1 MDNTF
6 NPNEG
11 YDSDRMNDSNEN
23 MEQPSKSSD
32 SLYSYNYRDKE
43 QNSAAHEG
51 DYDAR
56 RDDVTKRQEN
66 IYRNA
71 QTYTQGTSQNY
82 TQGASQNYTQGT
94 SQSYT
99 QGASQSYTQGASQ
112 NYTQGASQSYAQGTS
127 YKNPQDTYYR
137 AASETEPSDG
147 KKKRGIRFKA
157 HRGGST
163 SGKKKS
169 FGMAVVKCAVLA
181 AVFGLVAGGIF
192 QGVAHIGGGSTQN
205 AITGTPTSTGSGS
218 VDKTQVS
225 TAVTVKDVSDIV
237 ENVMP
242 SIVSIT
248 SMSQTEYYNM
258 FGQSQTYEGE
268 SAGSGIIVAE
278 DDENLYIATNNHVV
292 QGSSSLTVC
301 FVDNETVSAQIKG
314 TDPSSDLAVVSVSK
328 SSMKSDTLSSIKIA
342 TLGDSSDLEVGE
354 SAVAIGNAL
363 GYGQSVTTGVISALN
378 REVSTTDSSTGT
390 TVTNEL
396 IQTDAAINPGNSG
409 GALLNMN
416 GEVIGINS
424 VKYSDTTVEG
434 MGYAIPISN
443 AQPIIDELITR
454 EKVDASKSAYL
465 GISGVDVSSDVA
477 QTYNMPEGVYVAQ
490 VSEGSA
496 AQQAGIVKGDIIT
509 EFDGHKV
516 ASMETLKERLEY
528 YEAGTEVEVKVQRT
542 NNGAYEE
549 MTINVTLGSKT
560 Q

>member
-1 MDNTF
+1 MENRFD
-6 NPNEG
+6 PNEN
-11 YDSDRMNDSNEN
+11 YDSNRTHDSNEN
-23 MEQPSKSSD
+23 TEQHSETSD

-43 QNSAAHEG
+43 QNSATHEG

-56 RDDVTKRQEN
+56 RDDMSGRQ
-66 IYRNA
+66 
-71 QTYTQGTSQNY
+71 TSRYQND
-82 TQGASQNYTQGT
+82 SQGT
-94 SQSYT
+94 SQSYS
-99 QGASQSYTQGASQ
+99 QGASQSYSQGTSQ
-112 NYTQGASQSYAQGTS
+112 SYSQGASQSYSQGGAQETS
-127 YKNPQDTYYR
+127 YKNPQDAYHA
-137 AASETEPSDG
+137 AASKEG
-147 KKKRGIRFKA
+147 RA
-157 HRGGST
+157 
-163 SGKKKS
+163 SGKKMHRNPLKGRKRNGGS
-169 FGMAVVKCAVLA
+169 GKKAPFGVMVAKCAVLA

-192 QGVAHIGGGSTQN
+192 QGVTHVGSGTANNN
-205 AITGTPTSTGSGS
+205 AITGTPTSTAGST

-237 ENVMP
+237 DNVMP

-278 DDENLYIATNNHVV
+278 DDKNLYIATNNHVV

-301 FVDNETVSAQIKG
+301 FADNETVSAQVKG

-328 SSMKSDTLSSIKIA
+328 DSMKEDTLSAIKIA
-342 TLGDSSDLEVGE
+342 TLGDSSKLQVGE

-424 VKYSDTTVEG
+424 VKYSDTQVEG

-477 QTYNMPEGVYVAQ
+477 KTYNMPEGVYIAQ

-496 AQQAGIVKGDIIT
+496 AEQAGLVKGDIIT
-509 EFDGHKV
+509 EFDGHAV
-516 ASMETLKERLEY
+516 TSMETLKERLEY

-542 NNGAYEE
+542 NNGTYEE
-549 MTINVTLGSKT
+549 MTINVTLGSKA

>member
-1 MDNTF
+1 MDNRF
-6 NPNEG
+6 DPNEN
-11 YDSDRMNDSNEN
+11 YDSNRANDSNEN
-23 MEQPSKSSD
+23 IEQHSETSD

-43 QNSAAHEG
+43 QNSATHEG

-56 RDDVTKRQEN
+56 RDDVSRRQADMSQN
-66 IYRNA
+66 DS
-71 QTYTQGTSQNY
+71 QGTFQNY
-82 TQGASQNYTQGT
+82 TQE
-94 SQSYT
+94 
-99 QGASQSYTQGASQ
+99 
-112 NYTQGASQSYAQGTS
+112 TS
-127 YKNPQDTYYR
+127 YRNPQDAYHR
-137 AASETEPSDG
+137 AADED
-147 KKKRGIRFKA
+147 A
-157 HRGGST
+157 QT
-163 SGKKKS
+163 SGKKRHRNHIIDYKSNRASGRKAS
-169 FGMAVVKCAVLA
+169 FGVMVAKCAVLA

-192 QGVAHIGGGSTQN
+192 QGVAHIGGGTTNN
-205 AITGTPTSTGSGS
+205 AVAGTPTSTASGT

-237 ENVMP
+237 NNVMP

-248 SMSQTEYYNM
+248 SMSQAEYYNM

-278 DDENLYIATNNHVV
+278 DDKNLYIATNNHVV

-301 FVDNETVSAQIKG
+301 FADNETVSAQVKG

-328 SSMKSDTLSSIKIA
+328 DSMKEDTLSAIKIA
-342 TLGDSSDLEVGE
+342 TLGDSSKLKVGE

-378 REVSTTDSSTGT
+378 REVSTTDSSNGT

-424 VKYSDTTVEG
+424 VKYSDTQVEG

-477 QTYNMPEGVYVAQ
+477 KTYNMPEGVYIAQ
-490 VSEGSA
+490 ISEGSA
-496 AQQAGIVKGDIIT
+496 AQQAGLVKGDIIT

-516 ASMETLKERLEY
+516 TSMETLKDRLQY

-542 NNGAYEE
+542 NNGTYEE
-549 MTINVTLGSKT
+549 MTINVTLGSKA